1 MSFERKIQL
10 ATDFYQ
16 LSMGNVYYLDNKK
29 DQIAVFDLFIR
40 KNPCEGGYTV
50 VAGLEQIIEYIENLK
65 FTEEDVQLLKKN
77 HPEFS
82 EEFLDYLRNFSFTGE
97 IYAMPEGS
105 IAFPNEPI
113 LRVKA
118 PLIQAQMVETTMLT
132 IINHQCLIATK
143 ASRIVDAADGDG
155 VLEFGLRRAHG
166 SEAGLYG
173 ARAAIIGGCAGTSNV
188 ETEYLT
194 GLPSKGTM
202 SHSLIQSYDSE
213 LEAFRSYAKHNPN
226 NIILLVDT
234 YNTLESGV
242 PNAIKVF
249 TELKERGALHPP
261 YGIRLDSGDLAYLS
275 KEARRML
282 DEAGLEDAIISA
294 SSDLDEH
301 LIRDLKLQG
310 ACIDLWGVG
319 TKLITSYDCPAL
331 GAVYKLSQIEEDGQ
345 VKPRIK
351 ISNDAIKIT
360 NPGYKKVLRFYDRDN
375 HMALADLIMLWDE
388 EIDETKPLVIFDPI
402 YTWKKRVLTNFY
414 YRELLVPIFIDGK
427 KVYQSPSIK
436 EIQEYAKKE
445 KSTLWEEYR
454 RVLNP
459 HVYHVDLSEKLWKL
473 KQELIHRQR

>member
-1 MSFERKIQL
+1 
-10 ATDFYQ
+10 
-16 LSMGNVYYLDNKK
+16 
-29 DQIAVFDLFIR
+29 
-40 KNPCEGGYTV
+40 
-50 VAGLEQIIEYIENLK
+50 
-65 FTEEDVQLLKKN
+65 
-77 HPEFS
+77 
-82 EEFLDYLRNFSFTGE
+82 
-97 IYAMPEGS
+97 
-105 IAFPNEPI
+105 
-113 LRVKA
+113 
-118 PLIQAQMVETTMLT
+118 
-132 IINHQCLIATK
+132 
-143 ASRIVDAADGDG
+143 
-155 VLEFGLRRAHG
+155 
-166 SEAGLYG
+166 
-173 ARAAIIGGCAGTSNV
+173 
-188 ETEYLT
+188 
-194 GLPSKGTM
+194 
-202 SHSLIQSYDSE
+202 
-213 LEAFRSYAKHNPN
+213 
-226 NIILLVDT
+226 
-234 YNTLESGV
+234 
-242 PNAIKVF
+242 
-249 TELKERGALHPP
+249 
-261 YGIRLDSGDLAYLS
+261 
-275 KEARRML
+275 ML

-436 EIQEYAKKE
+436 KIQEYAKKE
-445 KSTLWEEYR
+445 KSTLWKEYR

-459 HVYHVDLSEKLWKL
+459 HVYNVDLSEKLWKL